1 MKRLY
6 DRLKPEY
13 KTLLDQEAKKYPF
26 LSNSLMTSLKE
37 VEFYVDLRYGDVCI
51 LINHLNLKDY
61 SPLTVD
67 NLFTNENTIS

>member
-1 MKRLY
+1 MKTLY

-13 KTLLDQEAKKYPF
+13 KNLLDQEAKKYPF
-26 LSNSLMTSLKE
+26 LSNSLITNLKE
-37 VEFYVDLRYGDVCI
+37 MEFYVDLRYGDVCI

-67 NLFTNENTIS
+67 KLFTNENTIS